1 MYFEIAAKYPA
12 GASIANVPSTSS
24 ALLGRRLEGSYYLEV
39 PVQTGPIPQRVL
51 DAAKRADVKIRDING
66 KVY

>member
-12 GASIANVPSTSS
+12 GASIANVPSSGT
-24 ALLGRRLEGSYYLEV
+24 LGGDFLKGGYYLEV

-51 DAAKRADVKIRDING
+51 DAAGRARVTIRDVNG
-66 KVY
+66 KIY